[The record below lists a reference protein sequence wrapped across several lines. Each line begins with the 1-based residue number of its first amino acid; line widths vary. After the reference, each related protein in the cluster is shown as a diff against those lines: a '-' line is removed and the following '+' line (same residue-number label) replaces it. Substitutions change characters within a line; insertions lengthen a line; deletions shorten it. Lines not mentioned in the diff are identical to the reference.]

1 MKKVFCNWE
10 NLESIKKAEKEKSIL
25 ENKGYRLVKTE
36 SLLNGCVLF
45 YEK

>member
-10 NLESIKKAEKEKSIL
+10 NLESIKKAEKEKRAL
-25 ENKGYRLVKTE
+25 ENKGYKLVKTE
-36 SLLNGCVLF
+36 GLLNGCILF